1 MIELM
6 NLDELDWWLDAGL
19 PSDVYAANKA
29 GWLYEVYDDVGIVKA
44 GDRPYV
50 VAILSKYGSGDVDRG
65 KILIEELSR
74 TVWEAQNKE
83 ESGDEP

>member
-6 NLDELDWWLDAGL
+6 NQNELDWWLDAGL
-19 PSDVYAANKA
+19 PADVYAANKA

-50 VAILSKYGSGDVDRG
+50 VAIMSKYGSGDVDSG
-65 KILIEELSR
+65 EALIEELSR
-74 TVWEAQNKE
+74 TVWESQNSGE
-83 ESGDEP
+83 ESS